1 MEKGDER
8 MAVKRYK
15 YSFTKQ
21 KHSEKG
27 VVSTVLAGISLG
39 LLLISAICSLCFHG
53 KGGIYLGAAGVLA
66 MGISIYGFYMGLK
79 SFSEKN
85 RSQVFSKVGAL
96 GSGVLM
102 VVWLALFLVGLS

>member
-1 MEKGDER
+1 

-27 VVSTVLAGISLG
+27 IVSTVLAGISLG
-39 LLLISAICSLCFHG
+39 LLFLSAICSLCSHG
-53 KGGIYLGAAGVLA
+53 KGGVYLGAAGILA

-85 RSQVFSKVGAL
+85 RSQVFCKIGAL